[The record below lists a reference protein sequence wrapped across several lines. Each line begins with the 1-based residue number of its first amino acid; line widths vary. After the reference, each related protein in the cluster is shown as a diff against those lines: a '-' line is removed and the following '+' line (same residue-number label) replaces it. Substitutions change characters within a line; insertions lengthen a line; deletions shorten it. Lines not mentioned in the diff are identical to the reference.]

1 MGRCSYYKN
10 TVYITAIDHHN
21 TCISTCIT
29 YTHFYQLYQCPYA
42 LSQYRCKECILKK
55 IITKESHRLPYNQ
68 QGTDNTSR
76 GSGIQ
81 HDTNRVGGWGEEFPH
96 TMDAPH
102 PALPTNM
109 LLMNDQRS
117 RSMSYT
123 SALRSL

>member
-42 LSQYRCKECILKK
+42 LSQYRCKEYILKK
-55 IITKESHRLPYNQ
+55 LSQKSHTGFLTISKGLTTLQEAPVFSMTQ
-68 QGTDNTSR
+68 
-76 GSGIQ
+76 IEW
-81 HDTNRVGGWGEEFPH
+81 GWGEEFPH